1 MYKNNLKQ
9 LWFINCVCFITA
21 LHYSWGNTARLSVWI
36 QSLWTFSV
44 LFFFSDQRLLFAFFL
59 FVIVILTWIQCQNV
73 WRAYVVLCSLLDAA
87 DTNGSVLFCSLHCK
101 ELHYIIRK
109 DMAINLKPSFLY
121 YFFFKI
127 RMPMENTVADRN
139 WI

>member
-1 MYKNNLKQ
+1 MCLSECYLFIHREPVFFFQKVRFKHFKRILYKNNLKQ

-101 ELHYIIRK
+101 ELHYIILQ
-109 DMAINLKPSFLY
+109 IF
-121 YFFFKI
+121 
-127 RMPMENTVADRN
+127 
-139 WI
+139 